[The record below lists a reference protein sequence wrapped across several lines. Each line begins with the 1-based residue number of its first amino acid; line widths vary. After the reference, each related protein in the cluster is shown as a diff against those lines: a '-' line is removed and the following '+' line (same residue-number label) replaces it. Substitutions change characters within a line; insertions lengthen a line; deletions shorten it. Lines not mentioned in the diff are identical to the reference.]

1 MSDFSAFYEKNQTSI
16 YNEHC
21 EGVKKMANPLDEV
34 TGPHNDEGREVRVIE
49 KQLPV
54 TIGAGSLIFEI
65 VISVIGFV
73 PGAVLTFSE
82 NDLGPLALVL
92 IWCAGVLPGLIYL
105 LLKVQAKNYFMQLM
119 QRIQACA
126 STIGNYQE
134 QRYEILKN
142 VAGLVKQ
149 SVELDKDVMKAVAA
163 YRSGGMPADGD
174 LSRQEEILDRGF
186 GKLFPQVE
194 AYPELRAHAQIAEAM
209 RQNSYLQREI
219 TAARDLYNQ
228 VVLIWNTEIYNWP
241 VKQIVAAR
249 SHFTTRIPFTVSK
262 AVIDSSKSTFF

>member
-1 MSDFSAFYEKNQTSI
+1 
-16 YNEHC
+16 
-21 EGVKKMANPLDEV
+21 MANPLDEV

-54 TIGAGSLIFEI
+54 TIGFGSVIFEI
-65 VISVIGFV
+65 VICLIGFV
-73 PGAVLTFSE
+73 PGAVLTFAVKNVVE
-82 NDLGPLALVL
+82 PPVLVL

-105 LLKVQAKNYFMQLM
+105 LMKVHAKNYFMQLM
-119 QRIQACA
+119 QRLQASA

-149 SVELDKDVMKAVAA
+149 SIDLDKDVMTAVAA
-163 YRSGGMPADGD
+163 YRSGGTPTGDD
-174 LSRQEEILDRGF
+174 LSRHEEILNRGF
-186 GKLFPQVE
+186 GRLFPQVE
-194 AYPELRAHAQIAEAM
+194 AYPELKAHAQIAEAM

-228 VVLIWNTEIYNWP
+228 VVLIWNTEVYNWP

-249 SHFTTRIPFTVSK
+249 AGFTTRIPFTVSK
-262 AVIDSSKSTFF
+262 ATIEASKSTFF